1 MFMTLMTVADG
12 DCVITENVFENR
24 FIFADEI
31 ARMGADVRIDGH
43 YALVRGVAR
52 LSGAPVA
59 SPDLRGGAALV
70 LAGLVADG
78 CTTVTEIH
86 HIDRGYEGFV
96 RKLRSLGA
104 DVRRVDTNDPQ
115 TACSTDSP
123 TKE

>member
-1 MFMTLMTVADG
+1 MSIADG
-12 DCVITENVFENR
+12 GSVITENVFENR

-31 ARMGADVRIDGH
+31 SRMGADVRIDGH
-43 YALVRGVAR
+43 YALIRGVAQ

-78 CTTVTEIH
+78 RTVVTEIH

-96 RKLRSLGA
+96 DKLRSLGA
-104 DVRRVDTNDPQ
+104 DVRRIELDGLE
-115 TACSTDSP
+115 TA
-123 TKE
+123 